1 MTKTVAELMTH
12 DVVTVTPDTT
22 FRDAVRLLEDRRV
35 DTLPVVAED
44 RRVVGVLTAS
54 DLLLKEEIS
63 EGPRGVPGL
72 PWQRRRDR
80 ARGAGTTVREC
91 MSTEL
96 VTVDPD
102 ATFCAAARLMHRHH
116 VGGLPVVDQQRHLL
130 GIVTR
135 SDLLTVYLCD
145 DADLLRQVR
154 AELPEGVEAEVVDGR
169 VRLSGHVQL
178 RSTATQTQAAVQAV
192 PGVVDVACR
201 VRYDADDV
209 DVLLIGP

>member
-12 DVVTVTPDTT
+12 DVVTVAPDTT

-35 DTLPVVAED
+35 DTLPVVERGD
-44 RRVVGVLTAS
+44 RVVGVLTAS
-54 DLLLKEEIS
+54 DLLLKEELS

-91 MSTEL
+91 MSTDL
-96 VTVDPD
+96 VTIAPD

-116 VGGLPVVDQQRHLL
+116 VGGLPVVDDARHLL

-135 SDLLTVYLCD
+135 SDLLTVYLRD
-145 DADLLRQVR
+145 DAELQDEVR
-154 AELPEGVEAEVVDGR
+154 AAMPDGIDAEVVEGR
-169 VRLSGHVQL
+169 VHLRGSVPL
-178 RSTATQTQAAVQAV
+178 RSTTVQAQAAAQGV
-192 PGVVDVACR
+192 PGVVDVDCR
-201 VRYDADDV
+201 VRYETDDV
-209 DVLLIGP
+209 DVLLVGP

>member
-1 MTKTVAELMTH
+1 MTRTVAELMTH

-35 DTLPVVAED
+35 DTLPVVTDD
-44 RRVVGVLTAS
+44 RKVVGVLTAS

-80 ARGAGTTVREC
+80 VRGAGTTVRQC

-102 ATFCAAARLMHRHH
+102 TSFCAAARTMHRHH
-116 VGGLPVVDQQRHLL
+116 VGGLPVVDRDRRLI

-135 SDLLTVYLCD
+135 SDLLKVYLCD
-145 DADLLRQVR
+145 DDELRREIAAV
-154 AELPEGVEAEVVDGR
+154 LPEAITADVSEGR
-169 VRLSGHVQL
+169 VHLTGKVTL
-178 RSTATQTQAAVQAV
+178 RSTVNQAQAAVRAV
-192 PGVVDVACR
+192 PGVVDVSSR
-201 VRYDADDV
+201 VRYETDDV
-209 DVLLIGP
+209 DVMLVGP